1 MGWSL
6 GELCFPEHSQTF
18 LGTFLG
24 FSHPDCKGRGSW
36 GTQTCSGSGGSRS
49 PLGWHLLPSGSF
61 SCLSGQVP
69 LPQCPTLYKALTASA
84 GSAGGAHALKN
95 PLCGV
100 EENPRDELRGSWSL
114 PGASGHC
121 TDPAECSKGLE
132 KPEPPSLSLEHV
144 GAGIQGSPAEGGTHS
159 HSFVCSLPSV
169 LVQTE
174 CTAFPSCAHRIKP
187 ALSSGRDWSL
197 SQTRIASDITEHF
210 SSLCIADS

>member
-36 GTQTCSGSGGSRS
+36 GTQTCSGGGGRGAPWGGTCCCHSLAS
-49 PLGWHLLPSGSF
+49 LGRCH
-61 SCLSGQVP
+61 CLSVP
-69 LPQCPTLYKALTASA
+69 HCTKHLTASA

-100 EENPRDELRGSWSL
+100 EENPHDELRGSWSL